1 MMKLTRALVG
11 DAVLAVVLAV
21 LGVVT
26 VLAYQFSGGPGRDLD
41 AVGIA
46 LICAAGLALTVRRFW
61 PYHVLAAETVVTTAY
76 LLANYR
82 YGLILGSFAVAV
94 YTVARHR
101 PLARAAIAAG
111 SALPILLAHTFVN
124 DSAVSGLLGLLP
136 GSAWGVVPFAV
147 GVTVRQTRQA
157 AEQARAEALRRR
169 VDDERLRIVQEV
181 HDVVGHGLAAIKM
194 QADVALH
201 VLTRKPEQAEVALD
215 VISRTSSEAL
225 EELRATLAVMRQA
238 EDDTERAPTPTL
250 ERLDEL
256 RRRMGETGVDV
267 RLVIEGERP
276 SLPKVVDTAGY
287 RIVQESLTNV
297 LRHSGAREADVTV
310 TYTPE
315 EVRLTVTNPVTA
327 PPVAERDGG
336 LGIPGMRQR
345 ALSLGG
351 TFSAGPTGDGRFEVR
366 ASLPIGGSR

>member
-1 MMKLTRALVG
+1 M
-11 DAVLAVVLAV
+11 
-21 LGVVT
+21 
-26 VLAYQFSGGPGRDLD
+26 
-41 AVGIA
+41 
-46 LICAAGLALTVRRFW
+46 
-61 PYHVLAAETVVTTAY
+61 
-76 LLANYR
+76 
-82 YGLILGSFAVAV
+82 
-94 YTVARHR
+94 
-101 PLARAAIAAG
+101 
-111 SALPILLAHTFVN
+111 
-124 DSAVSGLLGLLP
+124 SGLLGLLP

-327 PPVAERDGG
+327 PPVAARDGG